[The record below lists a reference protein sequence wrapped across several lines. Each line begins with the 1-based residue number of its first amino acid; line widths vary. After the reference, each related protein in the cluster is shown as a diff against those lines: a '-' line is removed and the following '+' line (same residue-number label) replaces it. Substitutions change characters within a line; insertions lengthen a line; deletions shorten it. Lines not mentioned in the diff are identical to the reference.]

1 MKIKNILLIPMM
13 LFSLA
18 SCNNNDN
25 KITIAEVT
33 HSLFYAPLYIAKNAG
48 FFNDVGLDID
58 IVTTPGAD
66 KVMASLLSK
75 DAQIGLMGP
84 EASVYVYNNGQE
96 NYAINFAQLTQ
107 KDGSFLLGREKID
120 NFDYSMLKGKT
131 IIGGRKGGMPEM
143 TLEHVLKKNGLT
155 ITQNGKDKNAD
166 VNIRVDVSF
175 DATSGVFVA
184 GESDYVTAFEPT
196 ASQIEATKKGYIV
209 SSIGKDSGI
218 VPYTCFSSVKS
229 YFENNK
235 DKLKKF
241 TNAIKKGLDYINNNE
256 TNKIIEYLKPS
267 FITSKD
273 EEIISVINNY
283 KKIEAWPNK
292 LGFTQD
298 NFNKLIDIVK
308 EAGELDKDIKIPY
321 DKIVTNEMIN

>member
-1 MKIKNILLIPMM
+1 MLNFLDHYYKHILKL
-13 LFSLA
+13 L
-18 SCNNNDN
+18 
-25 KITIAEVT
+25 V
-33 HSLFYAPLYIAKNAG
+33 PL
-48 FFNDVGLDID
+48 GL
-58 IVTTPGAD
+58 
-66 KVMASLLSK
+66 
-75 DAQIGLMGP
+75 
-84 EASVYVYNNGQE
+84 N
-96 NYAINFAQLTQ
+96 
-107 KDGSFLLGREKID
+107 DGSFLLGREKID

-235 DKLKKF
+235 DKLKRNDKF
-241 TNAIKKGLDYINNNE
+241 HSSL
-256 TNKIIEYLKPS
+256 LL
-267 FITSKD
+267 F
-273 EEIISVINNY
+273 
-283 KKIEAWPNK
+283 
-292 LGFTQD
+292 FT
-298 NFNKLIDIVK
+298 
-308 EAGELDKDIKIPY
+308 
-321 DKIVTNEMIN
+321 